1 MSGARHRSPGGGS
14 HGARPRRPDRPD
26 PPDRRVRRSAR
37 GRFTGPERSEQPERP
52 GRPEG
57 PGRPGRVGRSAR
69 PGRVGPDG
77 RRRGWRAR
85 GIGLGAV
92 SSAALLVLG
101 GLTVTGIGF
110 AAASVWHGGSPEE
123 CADGTTRTT
132 LTITTAPTLA
142 APISRLA
149 AEFSRAHSD
158 QDGPCVTFDVSATPS
173 DRALDALSRA
183 TTPGSTVPDV
193 WIPESADWLEL
204 GQESN
209 TAAQQLPARATT
221 IAGSPV
227 VIAMPRLMAQRLG
240 WPEHHL
246 TWADLAADADRTA
259 FWPDRGEP
267 RWGEFRLAMANPEN
281 SAAALRAVIGTV
293 GAARRLAPADM
304 TPGTFDQDRAAQA
317 TVLHLERSIDWLPQ
331 YDHQLFDSVR
341 DGGTENG
348 AAGSAPSAFPALES
362 DVIAYNRTLTARTG
376 PLSATTLVASYP
388 ADGAFTATVPYIVLK
403 RTTDSAPRHAAA
415 DAFAAYLRGDAGRRA
430 LTAAGFRTPAE
441 LAGRDDPGGLAATL
455 NATDGVRSTPPKLAS
470 TDASDSVL
478 GTARRFFRHSRER
491 GATLAVLDTSGS
503 MALPLT
509 SDAGRTRLQAA
520 TDAAMTGLR
529 LFAPDSQVGLW
540 QSSAELPDGHREL
553 APLARLNAAGHAGA
567 GHAGTQRD
575 DLTAS
580 LAALKPGG
588 STDLYSTAVA
598 AVREL
603 TDRYAADRLNRVV
616 LFTDG
621 DADTGGDDHPDG
633 EQPGR
638 RATASA
644 EPTLDQAVSA
654 LRAAA
659 DPHRPVQL
667 IVIGCDPGADL
678 ASLQRLAGATGGHAY
693 LAPDANALFDIYVDT
708 LTGA

>member
-14 HGARPRRPDRPD
+14 RGAGPRRPDG
-26 PPDRRVRRSAR
+26 RVRRSPR
-37 GRFTGPERSEQPERP
+37 GRFARP
-52 GRPEG
+52 GRP
-57 PGRPGRVGRSAR
+57 AQ

-77 RRRGWRAR
+77 RRRRGWRAR
-85 GIGLGAV
+85 GVGLGAV

-101 GLTVTGIGF
+101 GLTVTGVGF
-110 AAASVWHGGSPEE
+110 AAASVWHGGPPDE
-123 CADGTTRTT
+123 CADGTARTT
-132 LTITTAPTLA
+132 LTITTAPTLT

-158 QDGPCVTFDVSATPS
+158 QDGPCVAFDVSATPS
-173 DRALDALSRA
+173 DRALDALSRPNA
-183 TTPGSTVPDV
+183 PGSTVPDV

-246 TWADLAADADRTA
+246 TWADLAADADGTA
-259 FWPDRGEP
+259 FWPGRGEP

-317 TVLHLERSIDWLPQ
+317 TVLHLERAIDWLPQ

-362 DVIAYNRTLTARTG
+362 DVIAYNRALAARTG
-376 PLSATTLVASYP
+376 PRSATTLVASYP

-403 RTTDSAPRHAAA
+403 RTTDSAPRRAAA

-430 LTAAGFRTPAE
+430 LTAAGFRTPTE
-441 LAGRDDPGGLAATL
+441 LAGRDDPGGLSATL
-455 NATDGVRSTPPKLAS
+455 NATDGVRSTPPRLAS

-509 SDAGRTRLQAA
+509 GDAGRTRLQAA
-520 TDAAMTGLR
+520 TDTALTGLR
-529 LFAPDSQVGLW
+529 LFAHDSEVGLW
-540 QSSAELPDGHREL
+540 QSSAELPGGHQEL
-553 APLARLNAAGHAGA
+553 APLARLDAA

-575 DLTAS
+575 DLTAAPAD
-580 LAALKPGG
+580 LQPAG

-603 TDRYAADRLNRVV
+603 TARFAPGRLNQVV

-621 DADTGGDDHPDG
+621 DADTGGDDHADG
-633 EQPGR
+633 KQPGR
-638 RATASA
+638 RAATSR

-667 IVIGCDPGADL
+667 IVIACDPGADL

-693 LAPDANALFDIYVDT
+693 LAPDADGLFDIYVDT

>member
-1 MSGARHRSPGGGS
+1 
-14 HGARPRRPDRPD
+14 
-26 PPDRRVRRSAR
+26 V
-37 GRFTGPERSEQPERP
+37 
-52 GRPEG
+52 
-57 PGRPGRVGRSAR
+57 
-69 PGRVGPDG
+69 
-77 RRRGWRAR
+77 R

-101 GLTVTGIGF
+101 GLTMTGLGL
-110 AAASVWHGGSPEE
+110 AAASVWHGGSPDE

-132 LTITTAPTLA
+132 LTITTAPTLT

-158 QDGPCVTFDVSATPS
+158 RDGPCVAFNVSGTPS

-183 TTPGSTVPDV
+183 NTPDSTAPDV

-246 TWADLAADADRTA
+246 TWADLAADADGTA
-259 FWPDRGEP
+259 FWSGHGEP
-267 RWGEFRLAMANPEN
+267 RWGQFRLAMANPEN

-304 TPGTFDQDRAAQA
+304 TSGTFDQDRAAQA
-317 TVLHLERSIDWLPQ
+317 AVLHLEHSIDWLPQ

-341 DGGTENG
+341 NGGTENG

-362 DVIAYNRTLTARTG
+362 DVIAYNRALTTRTG
-376 PLSATTLVASYP
+376 PTSATTLVASYP

-403 RTTDSAPRHAAA
+403 RTTDSAARRAAA
-415 DAFAAYLRGDAGRRA
+415 DAFSAYLRGDAGRRA
-430 LTAAGFRTPAE
+430 LTAAGLRTPAE
-441 LAGRDDPGGLAATL
+441 LAGSDDPGGLSATL
-455 NATDGVRSTPPKLAS
+455 IATDGVRTTPPKLAS

-509 SDAGRTRLQAA
+509 GDPGRTRLQAA
-520 TDAAMTGLR
+520 TDAALAGLR
-529 LFAPDSQVGLW
+529 LFAPDSEVGFW
-540 QSSAELPDGHREL
+540 QASADLPGGHREL
-553 APLARLNAAGHAGA
+553 APLARLNSA

-575 DLTAS
+575 DLTAAV
-580 LAALKPGG
+580 AALKPAG

-603 TDRYAADRLNRVV
+603 TARFAPDRLNRVV

-621 DADTGGDDHPDG
+621 DDDTGGDDHPDDS
-633 EQPGR
+633 QSQRPAATGR
-638 RATASA
+638 
-644 EPTLDQAVSA
+644 EPTLDQAISA

-667 IVIGCDPGADL
+667 IVIAADPGASL

-693 LAPDANALFDIYVDT
+693 LAPAADDLFDIYVDT
-708 LTGA
+708 LTGS